1 VGKPKHGGNKTAVID
16 KESAPAT
23 PEQPHT
29 EYPKLLDEGKPKHGG
44 NMPEAVAA
52 HHKVVGESPAQDPT
66 SVGVASSRRR
76 RKDPPTG
83 LPSRKNSSSQN
94 VQMPKREYGPARAVT
109 WDTKI
114 VPANSLGRPPEKSQV
129 RIPLD
134 GVRIPPDTATG
145 HRNRTAVSRAP

>member
-1 VGKPKHGGNKTAVID
+1 
-16 KESAPAT
+16 
-23 PEQPHT
+23 
-29 EYPKLLDEGKPKHGG
+29 
-44 NMPEAVAA
+44 MPEAVAA

-134 GVRIPPDTATG
+134 GVRIPPDG
-145 HRNRTAVSRAP
+145 VRIPPDGVRIPQPDGGSPGPLGPREPPRTKLS